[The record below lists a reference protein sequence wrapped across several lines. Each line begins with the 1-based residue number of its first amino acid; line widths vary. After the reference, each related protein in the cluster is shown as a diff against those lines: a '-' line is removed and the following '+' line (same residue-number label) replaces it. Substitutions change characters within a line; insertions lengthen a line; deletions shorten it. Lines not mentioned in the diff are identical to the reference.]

1 MILVDSIFVHNS
13 GGKVLLN
20 YLLRML
26 YPHRAGIIL
35 LLDKRYDPTTLIDG
49 FEHVFIS
56 PSLIS
61 RYIFYVKNKSSFS
74 KVFCFGNIPPPIRLD
89 TNVITYFHNYLLLER
104 PAGYPGFNGLLK
116 TLKKRVIKSLR
127 KNSDL
132 FLVQSH
138 HTKQALVKHFEI
150 PRNQCSILPFYN
162 VPQSQIPLNHSE
174 KKFLYISNGNPHKNH
189 INLLEAF
196 KILVDHG
203 FDLELNLTITSEY
216 KQLIESIEK
225 FKDYG
230 VRVINHGFT
239 DPQPLFQECKYL
251 VYPSLSESFGLG
263 IIEAI
268 NFGCDVIAADL
279 PYVHSIIVPTAT
291 FDPTSPDSIAN
302 ALRATLSKEF
312 PSKSTIK
319 IENEIEKLVKLLTDD
334 KNALS

>member
-1 MILVDSIFVHNS
+1 MILVDSVFVNNS

-26 YPHRAGIIL
+26 YPHRASIIL

-61 RYIFYVKNKSSFS
+61 RYFFYVNNKSTFS

-89 TNVITYFHNYLLLER
+89 INVITYFHNYLLLER
-104 PAGYPGFNGLLK
+104 PAGYPRFNGWLK
-116 TLKKRVIKSLR
+116 SLKKIIIKSLR

-132 FLVQSH
+132 FLVQSL
-138 HTKQALVKHFEI
+138 HTKQALEKHFEI
-150 PRNQCSILPFYN
+150 PQNQCSILPFYD
-162 VPQSQIPLNHSE
+162 VPKSQVPLNQSE
-174 KKFLYISNGNPHKNH
+174 NKFLYISNGNPHKNH

-196 KILVDHG
+196 KILVDRG

-216 KQLIESIEK
+216 KQLIEAIEK
-225 FKDYG
+225 FKDHG

-239 DPQPLFQECKYL
+239 DPQPLLQECKYL

-268 NFGCDVIAADL
+268 NFGCEVIAADL

-302 ALRATLSKEF
+302 ALRSTLSKEVA
-312 PSKSTIK
+312 SKSTIK
-319 IENEIEKLVKLLTDD
+319 IKNEIESLVKLITDD
-334 KNALS
+334 KKAIT